1 MVCAYHTDKQA
12 VAQCETC
19 GAYIC
24 KDCMDKTQY
33 LRKDF
38 GVLCPDCYNNK
49 IEEAREMYAEVAHK
63 KMLTATISLI
73 CYIVGWII
81 LSFSK
86 GNIIVTLIGILAI
99 GGYCAVAGWRFAA
112 NSIDEYDAK
121 HGATYVVTDTGI
133 HRDRGTFVKVIFF
146 ILGIVFGVF
155 ITPIN
160 IIRWYVSAA
169 KAKKQVKY
177 CDLMAISQQ

>member
-1 MVCAYHTDKQA
+1 MVCAYHSDKDA
-12 VAQCETC
+12 VAKCEIC

-33 LRKDF
+33 LKNDF
-38 GVLCPDCYNNK
+38 GVLCPDCYNSK
-49 IEEAREMYAEVAHK
+49 IEEAREAYSEVSHK
-63 KMLTATISLI
+63 KTLAATISLI
-73 CYIVGWII
+73 CYIAGWFI
-81 LSFSK
+81 LGFSG
-86 GNIIVTLIGILAI
+86 GNFVVTLIGILAI

-121 HGATYVVTDTGI
+121 HGATYVISDTGI
-133 HRDRGTFVKVIFF
+133 HRDRGTFVKIIFF
-146 ILGIVFGVF
+146 ILGIAFGVF

-160 IIRWYVSAA
+160 IIRWYVAAA

-177 CDLMAISQQ
+177 CDLLLVNQ